1 MKYLANK
8 SIVGSIYACVAFLMG
23 TVMSAAVKWIGD
35 DLPLL
40 QIIFLRFLVGI
51 IFLMPVCWKKEKNAL
66 LKITN
71 WHKHLLRATL
81 GIIAIGCFYYSLNQ
95 ITLVNYATLHHVYPL
110 FVLLLS
116 YFFLKEKIKLSQWVA
131 IVLGFLGIL
140 IITKPT
146 FDSSVVPVGV
156 LLFGSCIAAASDI
169 LVKSLTKTESSFKIV
184 LYFFGISTVFLG
196 FFMPFIWVNPANSY
210 VWIGVLVVGLSG
222 VSMQYLLTQ
231 SYRFLKASTVGVWR
245 YSEFLW
251 ALLFGISV
259 WEETTSL
266 NLWIGAIIIFM
277 SSFVI
282 QHLKFNKS
290 FRVLSVVKRPENRI
304 KSISH

>member
-1 MKYLANK
+1 MKYITNK
-8 SIVGSIYACVAFLMG
+8 SIIGSIYACIAFLMG
-23 TVMSAAVKWIGD
+23 TLMSAAVKWIGD

-51 IFLMPVCWKKEKNAL
+51 IFLVPICWKKEKNTIL
-66 LKITN
+66 NITN
-71 WHKHLLRATL
+71 WHKHLFRAIL

-95 ITLVNYATLHHVYPL
+95 VSLVNYATLHHIYPL

-116 YFFLKEKIKLSQWVA
+116 YFFLKEKIKLSQWIA

-146 FDSSVVPVGV
+146 LDSSLIPVVV

-184 LYFFGISTVFLG
+184 LSFFGISTLFLG
-196 FFMPFIWVNPANSY
+196 SFMPFIWVNPANSY
-210 VWIGVLVVGLSG
+210 VWIGILVVGLSG

-259 WEETTSL
+259 WKETTSL
-266 NLWIGAIIIFM
+266 NLWIGAVIIFM

-282 QHLKFNKS
+282 QHLKFNKP
-290 FRVLSVVKRPENRI
+290 FRF
-304 KSISH
+304 SHVETRTSKA